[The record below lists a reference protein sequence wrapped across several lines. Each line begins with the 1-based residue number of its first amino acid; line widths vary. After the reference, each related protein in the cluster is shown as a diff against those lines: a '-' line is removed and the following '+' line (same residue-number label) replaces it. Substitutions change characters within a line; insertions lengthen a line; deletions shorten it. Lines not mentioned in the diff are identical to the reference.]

1 MSVKTIGSIEM
12 TLDPGSIQ
20 KAITEVRHV
29 QEQLV
34 LAMNELMDKL
44 ATEGA
49 QIAKAEVVAMGAVD
63 TGELERSIYG
73 HFDSLTRIGYVIAGA
88 AHAFYVEYGTGVYGN
103 HPEAKAAG
111 WSYDPKG
118 HGDGGWF
125 YLSDRDG
132 QVHWTRG
139 MVSRPFM
146 YNTLTWMEEAAR
158 ALGMRILS

>member
-20 KAITEVRHV
+20 KAITEVRHI

-34 LAMNELMDKL
+34 LAMNELIEKL
-44 ATEGA
+44 ALEGA
-49 QIAKAEVVAMGAVD
+49 QIARAEVVAMDAVD

-73 HFDSLTRIGYVIAGA
+73 YFDSGSRIGYVIAGA
-88 AHAFYVEYGTGVYGN
+88 PHAFYVEYGTGIYGD
-103 HPEAKAAG
+103 HPEAKAVG

-118 HGDGGWF
+118 HGEGGWF

-132 QVHWTRG
+132 KVHWTRG

-146 YNTLTWMEEAAR
+146 YSTLAWLEEAAQS
-158 ALGMRILS
+158 LGMSILS